1 MDSDILGTGSFK
13 INDDLLVYAGC
24 SCSYEGSGED
34 GNGGGKYILLKN
46 DILGGG
52 SLKINDD
59 LLIYAGC
66 KCSYE
71 GSGTPVN
78 PNSLLE
84 DENAA

>member
-1 MDSDILGTGSFK
+1 MNNDILGTGSFK
-13 INDDLLVYAGC
+13 ID
-24 SCSYEGSGED
+24 
-34 GNGGGKYILLKN
+34 
-46 DILGGG
+46 
-52 SLKINDD
+52 DD